1 MAEFKSKYNKK
12 KCATC
17 VYRGTHGAAGL
28 GVKYYCNYADTGKSA
43 TKRVGKEVI
52 DTRGGD
58 FNNCLLYEK
67 GAQRKGKA

>member
-17 VYRGTHGAAGL
+17 IYRGTHGASGL
-28 GVKYYCNYADTGKSA
+28 GVKYYCNFSDAGKSA
-43 TKRVGKEVI
+43 TIRIGKDVI

-67 GAQRKGKA
+67 GAQRKGKV